1 MRFTFLLLGLV
12 FSVPSSADVYKCTDA
27 SGNKIYK
34 AIPCADGQKK
44 VELNVKTGG
53 ETDLTAKET
62 QQNLSKQEQEAKAGQ
77 KKQEEEQGRQ
87 KLNQLKQNSA
97 DETAKNQF
105 LVKSNPQRYS
115 AFAIPPYKYDDL
127 PPLVKSYQDR
137 LPDVERMR
145 RESSEKAL
153 ATGQCGRVESSVLSE
168 KSNKQGLVF
177 LVDCSTAKKFYVTE
191 RELHPEAAAP
201 SAENTPGQSPENGAN
216 PTAEAVPPPQQP
228 AQAQQPA
235 PAAPPTPQ

>member
-1 MRFTFLLLGLV
+1 MRYVLLFLGLG
-12 FSVPSSADVYKCTDA
+12 FSLQSSADVYKCTDA
-27 SGNKIYK
+27 AGNKIYK
-34 AIPCADGQKK
+34 AIPCAEGQKK
-44 VELNVKTGG
+44 AELNVKTGS

-62 QQNLSKQEQEAKAGQ
+62 QQNLSKQEQEAKAVE
-77 KKQEEEQGRQ
+77 KKQEEDQARQ

-115 AFAIPPYKYDDL
+115 AFAIPPYKYGEL
-127 PPLVKSYQDR
+127 PPLVKNYQDR

-145 RESSEKAL
+145 RQSAERAL

-177 LVDCSTAKKFYVTE
+177 LVDCSSAKKFYLTE
-191 RELHPEAAAP
+191 RELNPEAAAP
-201 SAENTPGQSPENGAN
+201 SAETAPNLSPETPAN
-216 PTAEAVPPPQQP
+216 PNAEGALPPQQP
-228 AQAQQPA
+228 AQPAQTAQPA
-235 PAAPPTPQ
+235 ATPQ